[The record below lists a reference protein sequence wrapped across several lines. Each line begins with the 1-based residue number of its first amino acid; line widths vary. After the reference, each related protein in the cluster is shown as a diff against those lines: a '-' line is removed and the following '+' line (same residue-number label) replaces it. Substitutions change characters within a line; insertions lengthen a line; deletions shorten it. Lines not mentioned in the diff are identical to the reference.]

1 MQNITIK
8 YVVNPFEQLFIEKG
22 VELLFKNTIDSYR
35 LRLHNPKT
43 LLEELVS
50 VCQSSI
56 SGVLTNN
63 DYANATSQELKKTIE
78 DDSDGIVFNKVS
90 KKHFVKILTRVERKN
105 YNLIIQSSKLILKE
119 NSRYSHN
126 LIDNI
131 IEYTSSFD
139 SFSDTDPKYIEQI
152 TSVQKKIIV
161 LLNHLLVELMNKG
174 YSKKYLYNFFQTTFV
189 RNINNSELFENRMSI
204 FKTLL
209 DKGDELFTIIYVI
222 EGNSFRFNEF
232 KKIDDVYSKV
242 DKKFRQISKNKIST
256 SAFSF
261 LEQNKENNLIIM
273 KQYAKDYIRA
283 IELSIEKISK
293 DLDIY
298 HLGFNNHLIKIEQHC
313 CVIGEKEP
321 MKAST
326 FPSNFIIDG
335 YIRSNNQIFQILLNK
350 IQKIEQNNIDKDSYD
365 KIISA
370 IRYYRTGSESPEL
383 ETKLLN
389 YWIGLEYIFTSFNSE
404 QKTIDRI
411 RNYFPICHSL
421 VYVKRNLYDLHKSL
435 ERIKISDKI
444 TDYNDNLE
452 YLTKHSTYQEIRDE
466 SSNELMKF
474 RSKYYQKWVEEPN
487 KVEAAIHRH
496 TNNLNWN
503 LTRLYRIR
511 NEIVHN
517 AAIKNGIYIHIS
529 HMKYYLSFIL
539 NSILDF
545 MANIP
550 LDINNDGKITIE
562 DYFISQEIMLGSV
575 RKEKLTEFMK
585 VENPNQV
592 FY

>member
-8 YVVNPFEQLFIEKG
+8 YIVNPFEQLFIEKG
-22 VELLFKNTIDSYR
+22 IELLYKNTIDSYR

-50 VCQSSI
+50 VCQSSL

-63 DYANATSQELKKTIE
+63 DYANATSKELKKAIE

-90 KKHFVKILTRVERKN
+90 KKHFVDIISKPERKN

-119 NSRYSHN
+119 NSRYSNN
-126 LIDNI
+126 LIDKI

-139 SFSDTDPKYIEQI
+139 SFSEDDSKYLEKI
-152 TSVQKKIIV
+152 TVIQKKIIV

-189 RNINNSELFENRMSI
+189 RNINATEKFENRVTI

-209 DKGDELFTIIYVI
+209 DKEDELFTIIYVI
-222 EGNSFRFNEF
+222 QSNTFRFNEF
-232 KKIDDVYSKV
+232 KKIDDIYNRV
-242 DKKFRQISKNKIST
+242 DKKFRSISKNKIST
-256 SAFSF
+256 NAFDF
-261 LEQNKENNLIIM
+261 LEQNKENNLILM
-273 KQYAKDYIRA
+273 KQNAKDYFRA

-313 CVIGEKEP
+313 CVIGELEP

-335 YIRSNNQIFQILLNK
+335 YIRSNTQIFQMLLEK

-421 VYVKRNLYDLHKSL
+421 VYVKRNLYDFHKSL
-435 ERIKISDKI
+435 DRINISDKI

-452 YLTKHSTYQEIRDE
+452 YLTKYSTYQEILTE
-466 SSNELMKF
+466 SPNELMKF

-487 KVEAAIHRH
+487 KVEYAIHRH
-496 TNNLNWN
+496 SNNLNWN

-545 MANIP
+545 MANLP

-562 DYFISQEIMLGSV
+562 DYFISQEIMFGSV
-575 RKEKLTEFMK
+575 RKEKLSEFMK
-585 VENPNQV
+585 IENPNQV